1 VIRRLR
7 ALGAF
12 FWDFI
17 VGDDWTI
24 AVAVVVGVAA
34 TALLAHAGLA
44 AWWLLPLVVVGVLV
58 SSILRRQRELRRQAS
73 SPSPPS

>member
-12 FWDFI
+12 FWDFV

-34 TALLAHAGLA
+34 TAMLAHAGLA
-44 AWWLLPLVVVGVLV
+44 AWWLLPLVVVGVLIG
-58 SSILRRQRELRRQAS
+58 SIRRRQRELRRRPA
-73 SPSPPS
+73 SPPS